1 MKIAHLADV
10 HLGFRQYHRLTP
22 AGVNQREA
30 DVAQAFRHAIDG
42 VIEAAP
48 DIVIVAGDLFHSVRP
63 SNPAILHSFGVLSR
77 LRAVLPATPIV
88 IVAGNHDT
96 PRSIETG
103 TILKLFEAVGGVHV
117 ITEQPQV
124 LAFEELNLAISCVP
138 HMAWVTGARPTL
150 LPPGGSARQ
159 VLVTHGEVAGV
170 LPRESWALEYGG
182 AVVEPSELH
191 AERWDYVAL
200 GHYHVAH
207 QVRENAWYSGALEY
221 VSPNPWGELVDEA
234 REGREGKKGWLLVD
248 LTHGVDVQ
256 LQPVPLARRLINLPA
271 IHASGLAAS
280 EIDAQIRKHIEA
292 VRGGIDDHI
301 VRQVVFEVPRPIAR
315 DLDHGMIRE
324 FKARAL
330 HFHLDTRRP
339 EARHQVGV
347 GAPGTRQ
354 TLTELLA
361 DYLGRRPLDAEVD
374 RDQLIALGRRYL
386 DEIEQELREE

>member
-22 AGVNQREA
+22 SGVNQREA
-30 DVAQAFRHAIDG
+30 DVAHAFRHAIDG
-42 VIEAAP
+42 IIDAAP
-48 DIVIVAGDLFHSVRP
+48 DLVIFAGDLFHSVRP
-63 SNPAILHSFGVLSR
+63 SNPAILHSFGLLSQM
-77 LRAVLPATPIV
+77 RAALPAVPFV

-117 ITEQPQV
+117 VAEQPRDLV
-124 LAFEELNLAISCVP
+124 FEDLDLTVSCIP

-150 LPPGGSARQ
+150 VPPGGSARQ

-170 LPRESWALEYGG
+170 LPRDSWALEYGG

-207 QVRENAWYSGALEY
+207 RIHENAWYCGALEY
-221 VSPNPWGELVDEA
+221 VSPNPWGELIDEA
-234 REGREGKKGWLLVD
+234 REGREGEKGWLLVD
-248 LTHGVDVQ
+248 LTNGIDVR
-256 LQPVPLARRLINLPA
+256 LQPVPLARRLISLPA
-271 IHASGLAAS
+271 IHASGLTAAD
-280 EIDAQIRKHIEA
+280 IDAQIRKHVEA
-292 VRGGIDDHI
+292 VRGGIDDQI
-301 VRQVVFEVPRPIAR
+301 VRQVVFELPRPVAR
-315 DLDHGMIRE
+315 DVDHGMIRE
-324 FKARAL
+324 FKTRAL

-339 EARHQVGV
+339 ETRHEVGV

-374 RDQLIALGRRYL
+374 RNLLVALGRHYL
-386 DEIEQELREE
+386 DEVEQDLREE